1 MLGFICLSDQRVKR
15 LSAATS
21 GFNRDDKQGAR
32 IYGNKSGRNE
42 KAFGEEEEEDY
53 ADGLHL
59 FLETLFPQ
67 NVMPPCDG
75 APGGATSHIK
85 KGIAALLSIC
95 LVKGGQLRGTA
106 IINISKPFSF
116 FYSPSSGP
124 AQINAISSGTDSW
137 TGRACTKGGVG
148 KKNPFTP
155 LPFTDQICRGSATLR
170 ARPYMV
176 GQKLLVYANRGV
188 QLQHFLGEN

>member
-1 MLGFICLSDQRVKR
+1 MKR

-21 GFNRDDKQGAR
+21 GFSRDDKQGAR

-67 NVMPPCDG
+67 NVMPSCDG

-85 KGIAALLSIC
+85 RGIAALLSIC

-106 IINISKPFSF
+106 IINISKPFF
-116 FYSPSSGP
+116 FFILPHLGQHRLTLYHP
-124 AQINAISSGTDSW
+124 ALTA
-137 TGRACTKGGVG
+137 GRAERAQKEGWG
-148 KKNPFTP
+148 KKK
-155 LPFTDQICRGSATLR
+155 IH
-170 ARPYMV
+170 
-176 GQKLLVYANRGV
+176 LLCC
-188 QLQHFLGEN
+188 L